1 MYTNG
6 GGFWRPFHTTWH
18 VYTTIGNIQCRSW
31 ASSPI
36 TQPLIPTTTSHFE
49 NQSNPSS
56 KYNNKNFSS
65 GSKLD
70 LNLNQS

>member
-6 GGFWRPFHTTWH
+6 GGFLRPFHTTWH
-18 VYTTIGNIQCRSW
+18 VYTTIEAFNVEVGLLLP
-31 ASSPI
+31 SPNPLFL
-36 TQPLIPTTTSHFE
+36 QPLVHFE